1 MLFLFN
7 FRIFVLLILL
17 SFSFTNQRLFFIY
30 WRESLWIIRGRT
42 IFLRRAIDYLTTD
55 AIDIGSL
62 IYVRIN
68 YFWFLFLAYSFSW
81 ITLLQADN
89 VDIAVLECIF
99 NDLFDFD
106 RIDVNFVA
114 LNGLTSLLQILFS
127 VQMTI
132 QLTLPN
138 N

>member
-1 MLFLFN
+1 MLFLFS

-42 IFLRRAIDYLTTD
+42 IFLRRAIDYLTTV

-68 YFWFLFLAYSFSW
+68 YFWFLFLAYSFSL

>member
-1 MLFLFN
+1 MLFLFS

-42 IFLRRAIDYLTTD
+42 IFLRRAIDYLTTV

-68 YFWFLFLAYSFSW
+68 YFWFLFLAYSFRW

-132 QLTLPN
+132 
-138 N
+138 